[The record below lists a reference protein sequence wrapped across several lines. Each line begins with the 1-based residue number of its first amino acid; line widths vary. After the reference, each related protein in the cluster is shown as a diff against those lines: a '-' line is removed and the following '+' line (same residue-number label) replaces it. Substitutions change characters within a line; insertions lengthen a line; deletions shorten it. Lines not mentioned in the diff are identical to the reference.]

1 MMLRLIALVKKAEWR
16 NWTVAKM
23 FGQTAKK
30 MPDKVMFYFE
40 DQTWTFKEVCMADWA
55 GLS

>member
-23 FGQTAKK
+23 FGQMAKK